1 MQKILF
7 LLLLSVQVYGM
18 QTTITVNDT
27 THELGLAKP
36 LPQRTNSPTD
46 LIGDKIPPRVSPKP
60 LTSPNIKVFDGMT
73 VDEVKTWIVGT
84 IAQYEEKHAI
94 TLQELSDALDK
105 HATAVATAKDTAD
118 GAQSSSKY
126 AVYVAI
132 ISGTCSVLVCVASSL
147 LAHYL

>member
-1 MQKILF
+1 
-7 LLLLSVQVYGM
+7 M

-27 THELGLAKP
+27 MHELGLAKP

-46 LIGDKIPPRVSPKP
+46 MISDKIPPRVSPKP

-105 HATAVATAKDTAD
+105 HATAVARIQPKKFTPCW
-118 GAQSSSKY
+118 GM
-126 AVYVAI
+126 
-132 ISGTCSVLVCVASSL
+132 
-147 LAHYL
+147 LALKNGGWNWKG